1 MNITIIIQADH
12 CLRSMGNHPRTII
25 ERLLM
30 SEMSKS
36 IQRIR
41 DGETAA
47 AIAREL
53 GIKPST
59 FNARLRNRGLPVR
72 GLQSGLQ

>member
-1 MNITIIIQADH
+1 
-12 CLRSMGNHPRTII
+12 
-25 ERLLM
+25 M